1 MRQVR
6 ILPNYWRGLGDSG
19 EGISVTTSEDRAGRL
34 PPSILGQLKP
44 NNDGCSGTAIRT
56 RRRFADKNC
65 GRCPNTMRGA

>member
-6 ILPNYWRGLGDSG
+6 ILPNDWSVFGDSG
-19 EGISVTTSEDRAGRL
+19 EGISVTVGEDRGRL

-44 NNDGCSGTAIRT
+44 NNDGCSGTATRT

-65 GRCPNTMRGA
+65 GRCPKTTRGA